1 MGGSFEEKRE
11 KEEERN
17 NESFCWPF
25 LPMADRW
32 KIGSHD
38 RPSHD
43 DNTAI
48 MRETINSFF
57 QFLTLVI
64 RHRFFF
70 VPIILNVISWKIQID
85 VC

>member
-32 KIGSHD
+32 KIGSYD

-48 MRETINSFF
+48 MRETIN
-57 QFLTLVI
+57 
-64 RHRFFF
+64 FFF
-70 VPIILNVISWKIQID
+70 LQFVVFVFALCFCVSVFVF
-85 VC
+85 VCLL